1 MSYIIKGRDSLRESV
16 IQTVINRIPSH
27 IKRKIKSLER
37 KDQLSRTMKLSLV
50 RSH

>member
-16 IQTVINRIPSH
+16 IQSSINQIPSH

-37 KDQLSRTMKLSLV
+37 KDQLSRTIRLSLV
-50 RSH
+50 QSH